1 MCIRDRVISDSG
13 DSEAASYMPPIR
25 FREVRANGESYD
37 VGALMRRGRMVLRHH
52 QNAFSLSIAALDY
65 VNGSNYSYFY
75 NIEGLDGDWHDNYHS
90 NTLAFAAFPTGRYAL
105 GVRYRNNTT
114 GEWSPVSRLPIRV
127 LAPPYASTWAW
138 IGYLAATLG
147 VVIGVSGYLIRRRR
161 LRARLRQSLYEQRQR
176 ELVYESCIWSFSN
189 LTNELSIPVTL
200 INGPCQQI
208 MGCKSADAFVRRQ
221 AELIRH
227 NAQKINDLI
236 YMLNEFQSTDP
247 VDGWVEMVMLDVGRR
262 AGGVAQVRAV
272 AASLIRVAKESDL
285 PTLLVGHVTKDGGIA
300 GPRVLEHLVDVV
312 CQFEGDRHSRL
323 RLLRAVK
330 NRYGPT
336 DEVGCFEL
344 TDSGIYGLADPS
356 GLFLSRTTRGV
367 PGTCAA
373 VSLEGRRPLP
383 TEIQS
388 LVAPSSGGSPRRTTS
403 GVDHARV
410 AMILAVLQ
418 ARIGADTS
426 GADVYVSTVGGAR
439 TVEPA
444 IDLAMAISIVS
455 SLKGVPPRADLVA
468 VGEIS
473 LTGEVRACTGTQRR
487 LAEAARLGFSSAIV
501 PAQGSEDLAGV
512 DGITVFTVS
521 DLAAAIRVA
530 FPADSQ

>member
-1 MCIRDRVISDSG
+1 
-13 DSEAASYMPPIR
+13 
-25 FREVRANGESYD
+25 
-37 VGALMRRGRMVLRHH
+37 MRRGRMVLRHH

-147 VVIGVSGYLIRRRR
+147 VVIGLSGYLIRRRR

-247 VDGWVEMVMLDVGRR
+247 VDGSDDIEMLDVSRT
-262 AGGVAQVRAV
+262 A
-272 AASLIRVAKESDL
+272 
-285 PTLLVGHVTKDGGIA
+285 GGIA
-300 GPRVLEHLVDVV
+300 QTFADYAGENRIAYRTAVGSGVLFPSVRKSDDDLQYPAVPMRSA
-312 CQFEGDRHSRL
+312 GRG
-323 RLLRAVK
+323 RAV
-330 NRYGPT
+330 RGAFRSGPAPCRVRT
-336 DEVGCFEL
+336 GRLPAPGRRLPARRNGFG
-344 TDSGIYGLADPS
+344 SR
-356 GLFLSRTTRGV
+356 SRTGAWNST
-367 PGTCAA
+367 PG
-373 VSLEGRRPLP
+373 R
-383 TEIQS
+383 
-388 LVAPSSGGSPRRTTS
+388 SS
-403 GVDHARV
+403 
-410 AMILAVLQ
+410 
-418 ARIGADTS
+418 
-426 GADVYVSTVGGAR
+426 
-439 TVEPA
+439 
-444 IDLAMAISIVS
+444 
-455 SLKGVPPRADLVA
+455 
-468 VGEIS
+468 
-473 LTGEVRACTGTQRR
+473 
-487 LAEAARLGFSSAIV
+487 
-501 PAQGSEDLAGV
+501 
-512 DGITVFTVS
+512 
-521 DLAAAIRVA
+521 
-530 FPADSQ
+530 

>member
-1 MCIRDRVISDSG
+1 MCYYSYRHRRIFELPRSGALRRIHGLYEDRDGVLWAASVGYGVWRIELSGSADAPVAANVEPVELGLKARSRNFFFSVCEESDSTLWFCNHGIGVVHYDRRTREGRTVGFDTRRGLAVNDVTAGVCRSDGSSWFGTGCGLVRYDPAGGGAEPDYSNDQLRCGVIHGLLVDSLDNIWVGTNAGIVRYDPATNRSVVYGASYGLDVVEFSDGAFFYDRERGKLLFGGINGFVVISDSG

-37 VGALMRRGRMVLRHH
+37 VGTLMRRGRMVLRHH

-208 MGCKSADAFVRRQ
+208 MGCKSADAFCPPAGGTDPAQR
-221 AELIRH
+221 AEDQRSDLY
-227 NAQKINDLI
+227 AQRI
-236 YMLNEFQSTDP
+236 QSTDP
-247 VDGWVEMVMLDVGRR
+247 ADGSDDIEMLDVCARGRR
-262 AGGVAQVRAV
+262 HRA
-272 AASLIRVAKESDL
+272 
-285 PTLLVGHVTKDGGIA
+285 
-300 GPRVLEHLVDVV
+300 
-312 CQFEGDRHSRL
+312 DRHSPIMP
-323 RLLRAVK
+323 
-330 NRYGPT
+330 G
-336 DEVGCFEL
+336 EL
-344 TDSGIYGLADPS
+344 H
-356 GLFLSRTTRGV
+356 R
-367 PGTCAA
+367 
-373 VSLEGRRPLP
+373 
-383 TEIQS
+383 
-388 LVAPSSGGSPRRTTS
+388 
-403 GVDHARV
+403 
-410 AMILAVLQ
+410 
-418 ARIGADTS
+418 
-426 GADVYVSTVGGAR
+426 
-439 TVEPA
+439 
-444 IDLAMAISIVS
+444 
-455 SLKGVPPRADLVA
+455 
-468 VGEIS
+468 
-473 LTGEVRACTGTQRR
+473 LTGR
-487 LAEAARLGFSSAIV
+487 
-501 PAQGSEDLAGV
+501 P
-512 DGITVFTVS
+512 
-521 DLAAAIRVA
+521 
-530 FPADSQ
+530 

>member
-1 MCIRDRVISDSG
+1 M
-13 DSEAASYMPPIR
+13 
-25 FREVRANGESYD
+25 
-37 VGALMRRGRMVLRHH
+37 
-52 QNAFSLSIAALDY
+52 
-65 VNGSNYSYFY
+65 
-75 NIEGLDGDWHDNYHS
+75 
-90 NTLAFAAFPTGRYAL
+90 
-105 GVRYRNNTT
+105 
-114 GEWSPVSRLPIRV
+114 
-127 LAPPYASTWAW
+127 
-138 IGYLAATLG
+138 
-147 VVIGVSGYLIRRRR
+147 
-161 LRARLRQSLYEQRQR
+161 
-176 ELVYESCIWSFSN
+176 
-189 LTNELSIPVTL
+189 
-200 INGPCQQI
+200 
-208 MGCKSADAFVRRQ
+208 
-221 AELIRH
+221 
-227 NAQKINDLI
+227 
-236 YMLNEFQSTDP
+236 
-247 VDGWVEMVMLDVGRR
+247 
-262 AGGVAQVRAV
+262 
-272 AASLIRVAKESDL
+272 
-285 PTLLVGHVTKDGGIA
+285 
-300 GPRVLEHLVDVV
+300 
-312 CQFEGDRHSRL
+312 
-323 RLLRAVK
+323 K

-455 SLKGVPPRADLVA
+455 SLKGVPPRPDLVA

-487 LAEAARLGFSSAIV
+487 LAEAARLGFAAAIV
-501 PAQGSEDLAGV
+501 PAQGSEDLTGV

-521 DLAAAIRVA
+521 DLATAIRVA

>member
-1 MCIRDRVISDSG
+1 MRYDPATNRSVAYGASYGLDVVEFSDGAYFYDRERGKLLFGGINGFVVISDSG

-75 NIEGLDGDWHDNYHS
+75 KIEGLDGDWHDNYHS
-90 NTLAFAAFPTGRYAL
+90 NTLAFAAFPAGRYTL

-208 MGCKSADAFVRRQ
+208 MACKSADAFVRRQ

-236 YMLNEFQSTDP
+236 L
-247 VDGWVEMVMLDVGRR
+247 
-262 AGGVAQVRAV
+262 
-272 AASLIRVAKESDL
+272 SLI
-285 PTLLVGHVTKDGGIA
+285 HI
-300 GPRVLEHLVDVV
+300 
-312 CQFEGDRHSRL
+312 
-323 RLLRAVK
+323 
-330 NRYGPT
+330 
-336 DEVGCFEL
+336 
-344 TDSGIYGLADPS
+344 
-356 GLFLSRTTRGV
+356 
-367 PGTCAA
+367 
-373 VSLEGRRPLP
+373 
-383 TEIQS
+383 
-388 LVAPSSGGSPRRTTS
+388 
-403 GVDHARV
+403 
-410 AMILAVLQ
+410 
-418 ARIGADTS
+418 
-426 GADVYVSTVGGAR
+426 
-439 TVEPA
+439 
-444 IDLAMAISIVS
+444 
-455 SLKGVPPRADLVA
+455 
-468 VGEIS
+468 
-473 LTGEVRACTGTQRR
+473 
-487 LAEAARLGFSSAIV
+487 
-501 PAQGSEDLAGV
+501 
-512 DGITVFTVS
+512 
-521 DLAAAIRVA
+521 
-530 FPADSQ
+530 